1 MSKLPPQRAL
11 KNVALFAGQ
20 AINDQ
25 PSQTIP
31 LTKISL
37 PPSQPRRYF
46 DPEGM
51 ASLIASIQK
60 DGILQPILVR
70 PLGQKY
76 ELVAGERRYRAASS
90 LGLVD
95 IPVVIKKLSDQEA
108 QLLSLAENLQRE
120 DLNPV
125 EETEGILSLLSIKL
139 DLSQTDV
146 ISLLQQ
152 MDHEKRGNIKV
163 NSESAH
169 NVMGRKIVEEIFTDL
184 GLTWQSFLK
193 NRIPLLN
200 LPADVMDS
208 LRSGKIAYTKAV
220 AIAKIKDEKKRG
232 AFLQEAIKK
241 NLSLTEIKERI
252 TVLMM
257 VVEKEMTPQVRA
269 KSLWQQ
275 MNQQKPWNWS
285 DKRKQKKWERLMQQ
299 LEDLLQEDVLE

>member
-25 PSQTIP
+25 QSQTIP
-31 LTKISL
+31 LAKISL

-46 DPEGM
+46 DPAGM

-139 DLSQTDV
+139 DLSQADV

-208 LRSGKIAYTKAV
+208 LRTGKIAYTKAV
-220 AIAKIKDEKKRG
+220 AIAKIKDEKKRV

-252 TVLMM
+252 TVLMA
-257 VVEKEMTPQVRA
+257 VVEKEMTPQVRV
-269 KSLWQQ
+269 KILWQQ

-299 LEDLLQEDVLE
+299 LEDLLQEDVSE

>member
-20 AINDQ
+20 EINDQ
-25 PSQTIP
+25 QSQTIP
-31 LTKISL
+31 LAKISL

-169 NVMGRKIVEEIFTDL
+169 NVMGRKIVEEIFTNL

-208 LRSGKIAYTKAV
+208 LRTGKIAYTKAV

-252 TVLMM
+252 TVLMT

-269 KSLWQQ
+269 KNLWQQ

-299 LEDLLQEDVLE
+299 LEDLLQEYSPE

>member
-76 ELVAGERRYRAASS
+76 ELVAGERRYRAALS

-208 LRSGKIAYTKAV
+208 LRTGKIAYTKAV
-220 AIAKIKDEKKRG
+220 AIAKIKDEKKRV

-252 TVLMM
+252 TVLMT

-269 KSLWQQ
+269 KNLWQQ

-299 LEDLLQEDVLE
+299 LEDLLQEDVSE